1 MLKQLIALFVLSVS
15 LFAQSVDD
23 QYFEKNGEVYFR
35 FPVFNKLELQE
46 ITKIISIDKFD
57 GKMVTAYANKD
68 QFRKFQ
74 KTGYKVEVLPP
85 PGDVPVEMG
94 NPRALGLWDVYPSYE
109 TYVQML
115 NDLAAD
121 YPNLCRVVDAGTTT
135 QGRKILFVVISDNVN
150 VTEPEPRFMHSSS
163 MHGDETAA
171 FVNMIRLAD
180 HLLSNYNVDPLITKL
195 VNGLEIWINPAAN
208 PDGTYRSGNATVT
221 GARRGNANNVDINR
235 NFPDPVQGQHP
246 DGYAWQPETIAMM
259 NLGNSTYF
267 NMSANYHGGAE
278 VVNYP
283 WDSRSA
289 RHADDNWWQQ
299 VSRRYADTV
308 HFYCNNNGYLS
319 EFNNGITNGWDWYSV
334 YGGRQDWFTYFK
346 FGREVTIE
354 LSNTK
359 LISASYIPTI
369 WNYNRAAWLNLMN
382 ELLSGVGGVVKSP
395 EGVPVKVKVTVL
407 SHDHTNAEVF
417 SDSISG
423 AYTRMIFPG
432 TYDLTFTAAGYDPVT
447 VNGVVVSSG
456 VKTPLDV
463 TIYPVGWV
471 PVELASFT
479 SEAVSGGVKLLW
491 STATE
496 TNNFGFEVEMSL
508 NGGEFTKV
516 SETRGAGTSTE
527 SRFYEVII
535 PLSQNGVYDFRLK
548 QIDLDGSF
556 NYSNVINFE
565 NGVVRNFNLGQ
576 NYPNPF
582 NSSTVLN
589 FDLPVPSEV
598 TVTIFSI
605 EGREIEKRE
614 LGLLE
619 AGNHSWRYEAENLV
633 SGNYILRLNAGSFTA
648 SKKFTY
654 LK

>member
-456 VKTPLDV
+456 VKTPLD
-463 TIYPVGWV
+463 
-471 PVELASFT
+471 
-479 SEAVSGGVKLLW
+479 
-491 STATE
+491 
-496 TNNFGFEVEMSL
+496 
-508 NGGEFTKV
+508 
-516 SETRGAGTSTE
+516 
-527 SRFYEVII
+527 
-535 PLSQNGVYDFRLK
+535 
-548 QIDLDGSF
+548 
-556 NYSNVINFE
+556 
-565 NGVVRNFNLGQ
+565 
-576 NYPNPF
+576 
-582 NSSTVLN
+582 
-589 FDLPVPSEV
+589 
-598 TVTIFSI
+598 
-605 EGREIEKRE
+605 
-614 LGLLE
+614 
-619 AGNHSWRYEAENLV
+619 
-633 SGNYILRLNAGSFTA
+633 
-648 SKKFTY
+648 
-654 LK
+654 